1 MITKANLLM
10 TVTPIG
16 TLAIC
21 FTSRCGCIQVSTN
34 EDVVDLTTTLSTASM
49 PVPVLSS
56 VPNNDDICIVGSDTS
71 PAAKRRNIA
80 VAKALAAHRKL
91 GQQIVA
97 NAHQSS
103 EPKEVETKP
112 KCGICLDEMK
122 EPACGSCG

>member
-1 MITKANLLM
+1 MA
-10 TVTPIG
+10 VTQMGIP
-16 TLAIC
+16 AIY
-21 FTSRCGCIQVSTN
+21 FVSRCGCIQVASN
-34 EDVVDLTTTLSTASM
+34 ESIVDLTTTLSTASV

-56 VPNNDDICIVGSDTS
+56 AQNNDDICIVGSDTS

-97 NAHQSS
+97 NAHQMS

>member
-1 MITKANLLM
+1 MITETNLL
-10 TVTPIG
+10 TAVTPLG

-21 FTSRCGCIQVSTN
+21 FISGCGCIQVSTN
-34 EDVVDLTTTLSTASM
+34 EDVVDLTTARSTV
-49 PVPVLSS
+49 PVPVPSS
-56 VPNNDDICIVGSDTS
+56 AQSNDDVCIVGSDTS

-97 NAHQSS
+97 NAHQGS

>member
-1 MITKANLLM
+1 MAVRPM
-10 TVTPIG
+10 G
-16 TLAIC
+16 TLATYVI
-21 FTSRCGCIQVSTN
+21 SGCGCIQVSTN
-34 EDVVDLTTTLSTASM
+34 EDVVDLTTTLSTVPVPV

-56 VPNNDDICIVGSDTS
+56 TQNNDDICIVGSDTS

-97 NAHQSS
+97 NAHQVS